1 MLFLVFRPDSCL
13 SFSGMGE
20 FSLIHWIIVGGILL
34 LLFGPGKL
42 PALGSGLGQAIR
54 NFKKGL
60 KEATA
65 DDEGDDQKQVKGK
78 SDQPALKNETKDK
91 EHH

>member
-1 MLFLVFRPDSCL
+1 
-13 SFSGMGE
+13 MGE
-20 FSLIHWIIVGGILL
+20 FSVVHWLIVGGILL

-60 KEATA
+60 KEAT
-65 DDEGDDQKQVKGK
+65 DDEPSDAQQLKNK
-78 SDQPALKNETKDK
+78 SDAIKVKMDAKDK